1 MRFLADMGVAM
12 RVVEWLREQ
21 RHDATHL
28 RDENLQRMPD
38 SDIFRKAAT
47 EGRIL
52 LTFDLDFGEI
62 VALSAQ
68 KNVTVVLFRL
78 HNTRTPHVI
87 ERLNVALQEMRQILP
102 SGAIVVIEEKGRP
115 ANRSSA
121 KAVHCRFAAICV
133 FLAYVSRRD
142 KS

>member
-21 RHDATHL
+21 DHDVAHL

-38 SDIFRKAAT
+38 LDIFRKAAI
-47 EGRIL
+47 EGQIL

-62 VALSAQ
+62 LALSGE
-68 KNVTVVLFRL
+68 KNVSVVLFRL

-87 ERLNVALQEMRQILP
+87 ERLGIALQETKEML
-102 SGAIVVIEEKGRP
+102 
-115 ANRSSA
+115 
-121 KAVHCRFAAICV
+121 
-133 FLAYVSRRD
+133 
-142 KS
+142 